1 MRPDL
6 TFVCARCRVR
16 QCRPLRG
23 LICPICGTAGLP
35 GDETSLTR
43 SLRPWPALPWRL
55 LAWALGVL
63 GILTA
68 IGTPAMTVVTLVA
81 MLFEEE
87 SHEYIA
93 IAVGVMPFAM
103 MGLGF
108 AIGVLVG
115 VGGGIAVFAIVLV
128 VVILRPARDF
138 RVLPL
143 QGPAPAVKP
152 GWALRPLIWLERKVR
167 PHKSDE
173 KIRKL
178 QFRLIGLGLV
188 LALLGALALDR
199 QEYLVLLCVNGFGL
213 FLWSL
218 GWVAWLH
225 LVLRGTGTLLDMA
238 APTDAERR
246 LAALGDKPEW
256 MEDAT
261 TGRRSVQGRV
271 HQALG
276 PLLEVPDGGPD
287 AIAWHVQG
295 RADAHAIDDA
305 NATSFLLE
313 TDGGKHV
320 AILVGPHMLVDLDP
334 GEPSKVVLS
343 ETFLKDR
350 GLLDTTVRASARR
363 LAVGDRIVVWG
374 EPAKHHDQTGGY
386 RGVEID
392 ALTAGQRPLVIRPVD
407 GGSSP
412 A

>member
-1 MRPDL
+1 MP
-6 TFVCARCRVR
+6 
-16 QCRPLRG
+16 PHG
-23 LICPICGTAGLP
+23 LICPTCGTIGSP
-35 GDETSLTR
+35 GDETNLTR
-43 SLRPWPALPWRL
+43 SLRPWPVLPWRL
-55 LAWALGVL
+55 LAWVLGVL

-68 IGTPAMTVVTLVA
+68 IGTPVMTVVTLVA
-81 MLFEEE
+81 MLLEEG

-108 AIGVLVG
+108 ALGVLVA

-143 QGPAPAVKP
+143 RGPGPAVEP
-152 GWALRPLIWLERKVR
+152 GWALKPLIWLDRKVR
-167 PHKSDE
+167 PYKSDE
-173 KIRKL
+173 KIR
-178 QFRLIGLGLV
+178 RLGFMLVGLGLV
-188 LALLGALALDR
+188 LAVLGALVLAR
-199 QEYLVLLCVNGFGL
+199 REPMVLLCVNGFGL

-225 LVLRGTGTLLDMA
+225 LVLRGTGSLLNMA

-246 LAALGDKPEW
+246 LAALGDKPKW

-261 TGRRSVQGRV
+261 RGRRSVRGRV
-271 HQALG
+271 HQSLG

-295 RADAHAIDDA
+295 RADAHEIDDA

-313 TDGGKHV
+313 TDEGTHV

-334 GEPSKVVLS
+334 GEPSGVVLS
-343 ETFLKDR
+343 EAFLKDR
-350 GLLDTTVRASARR
+350 GLLQTTIRARTRR
-363 LAVGDRIVVWG
+363 LEVGDPIVVWG
-374 EPAKHHDQTGGY
+374 EPTKHHDQIGGY
-386 RGVEID
+386 RGGQID
-392 ALTAGQRPLVIRPVD
+392 ALTAGQRPLVIRHAD